1 MKKPLSV
8 VVISSNK
15 IEYDKE
21 KNSDI
26 VDTPEYVEE
35 FSGKLSKQDE
45 EDKLMHTVL
54 EGDKE
59 TIKDGKIIADVVSQ
73 GLNSLTPDLIF
84 ENLVKDYKI
93 ANDLYGE
100 TLLKEL
106 TGYSD
111 DYIKKNINIP
121 EFKKRIQQK
130 IKERV
135 ESLKE
140 KGLLN
145 DDGELTDKALTLSA
159 LVLYAEELD
168 YLIPKGFGEK
178 QYKKKTHYGE
188 KIDVIDYKKTRYR
201 DLALKASIKKAL
213 RRGHE
218 EIAKSD
224 LKIHLRDSRGKIS
237 IIYGIDASGSMRGEK
252 LKIAKKAGIALAFK
266 AINEKNKVGL
276 IVFGSEIKKYLKP
289 TNDFLLLIKELASI
303 KASHETDIAKT
314 INKSIELFPKY
325 ETKHLVLITDA
336 VPTKGEK
343 PEEETLK
350 AVSSACNDNITIS
363 LIGINL
369 DNEGFRI
376 GKRITEIGNGKLYRV
391 TELEKIDK
399 IILEDY
405 YIIKK

>member
-1 MKKPLSV
+1 MV
-8 VVISSNK
+8 TSSSKLEYNK
-15 IEYDKE
+15 DKE
-21 KNSDI
+21 VEI
-26 VDTPEYVEE
+26 REEPEPIQEL
-35 FSGKLSKQDE
+35 SGKLAKQDE

-59 TIKDGKIIADVVSQ
+59 TVEDGKIIADVVSQ

-84 ENLVKDYKI
+84 ENLVKDFKV

-111 DYIKKNINIP
+111 EYIKKNINIP
-121 EFKKRIQQK
+121 EFKKRIQEK
-130 IKERV
+130 IRERID
-135 ESLKE
+135 SLKE
-140 KGLLN
+140 KGLMN
-145 DDGELTDKALTLSA
+145 KEGELTDKALTLSA
-159 LVLYAEELD
+159 LVLYTEELD
-168 YLIPKGFGEK
+168 HLVPKGFGEK
-178 QYKKKTHYGE
+178 EYKKKTHYGE
-188 KIDVIDYKKTRYR
+188 KIDIIDYKKTRYR
-201 DLALKASIKKAL
+201 DLALKATIKKAL

-218 EIAKSD
+218 DIQKSD
-224 LKIHLRDSRGKIS
+224 LKIHMRDSRGKIS
-237 IIYGIDASGSMRGEK
+237 IIYGIDASGSMRGDK
-252 LKIAKKAGIALAFK
+252 LKTAKKAGIALAFK

-276 IVFGSEIKKYLKP
+276 IVFGSDIKKYVEP
-289 TNDFLLLIKELASI
+289 TNDFLILIKELASI

-314 INKSIELFPKY
+314 INKAIELFPKQ

-336 VPTKGEK
+336 VPTKGER

-350 AVSSACNDNITIS
+350 AVSSARNDNITIS

-376 GKRITEIGNGKLYRV
+376 GQRITEIGNGKLYRV
-391 TELEKIDK
+391 TELDKIDK

-405 YIIKK
+405 YSFKK